1 MTALT
6 TTDLLALPAE
16 VLLMILDPLSPTRR
30 IDKQNSVISC
40 SSRDIRSLSLVCRR
54 LRQLCITRLF
64 CSLRCTDAH
73 QLMLL
78 SAKCTQ
84 DSYFARLIRKLD
96 IMDVASPDILPS
108 LLSHLESLEWL
119 DLDAEQLDAGLLA
132 TVNTY
137 PNLTTV
143 AVRDLPLDDLEDLS
157 SSASLSLSKILVP
170 SAVSSCSFPLQ
181 CPALQS
187 LMSRSPRLTH
197 LILRGEVNILCG
209 AGTLSLPGLEKLDIK
224 VYRRPTYP
232 MSWLSGFVDR
242 HPSLKTISFLGDSS
256 LWRRNPD
263 ILFPLQF
270 IDAMESKG
278 LTDASALD
286 AFSLFRSRAALSL
299 DDWEVTELQITIVT
313 AAGVS
318 ALTIASSLAPHLS
331 SLVIRM
337 SRYGSQGICIN
348 HLISTLAS
356 LSCLR
361 VLSLHGTF
369 RHLREPV
376 SHESPHSKPL
386 RKTSTCIVAHAA
398 LRSVISRLVQSTL
411 SLDIIHITDEGNDVE
426 RPYRF
431 PWSLKATYLVSAYRK
446 PEVDGTPELFMNER
460 YKEQCRDAPTPAS
473 VRSARLPIAAATL
486 TTEPILSVP

>member
-1 MTALT
+1 
-6 TTDLLALPAE
+6 
-16 VLLMILDPLSPTRR
+16 VILDSLYPLRR
-30 IDKQNSVISC
+30 IGKQNSVTSC
-40 SSRDIRSLSLVCRR
+40 STRDIRSLSLACRR
-54 LRQLCITRLF
+54 LRQLCIARLF
-64 CSLRCTDAH
+64 CNVRCTDAH
-73 QLMLL
+73 QLILL

-84 DSYFARLIRKLD
+84 DSYFAGLIRKLD

-232 MSWLSGFVDR
+232 MSWLSAFVDR
-242 HPSLKTISFLGDSS
+242 HPSLKTITFLGDSL

-270 IDAMESKG
+270 LDAMEREG

-286 AFSLFRSRAALSL
+286 AFSISRSRTALSL
-299 DDWEVTELQITIVT
+299 DDWEVTELQISIVT
-313 AAGVS
+313 VAGVS
-318 ALTIASSLAPHLS
+318 ALTTASSLAPHLS
-331 SLVIRM
+331 SLVIGM
-337 SRYGSQGICIN
+337 SRYGGHRIRIEN
-348 HLISTLAS
+348 LISSLTHFPSLRILAF
-356 LSCLR
+356 
-361 VLSLHGTF
+361 HGTF
-369 RHLREPV
+369 SHLRFGGQAP
-376 SHESPHSKPL
+376 HESPQFKRLPN
-386 RKTSTCIVAHAA
+386 TSTCILAHAA
-398 LRSVISRLVQSTL
+398 LQWLLSRVAQSVL
-411 SLDIIHITDEGNDVE
+411 SLKLIHMTDEGHDVE
-426 RPYRF
+426 RHHMF
-431 PWSLKATYLVSAYRK
+431 PWSLKATYRVDANRDLDI
-446 PEVDGTPELFMNER
+446 DGTPDLFMDQR
-460 YKEQCRDAPTPAS
+460 YEK
-473 VRSARLPIAAATL
+473 
-486 TTEPILSVP
+486 